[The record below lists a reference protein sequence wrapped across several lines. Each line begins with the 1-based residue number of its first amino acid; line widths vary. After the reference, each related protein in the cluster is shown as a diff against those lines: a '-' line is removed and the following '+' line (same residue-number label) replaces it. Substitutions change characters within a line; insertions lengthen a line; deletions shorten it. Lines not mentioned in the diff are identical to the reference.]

1 MNGKFYGI
9 NCLIVDALT
18 KESKMSLLQ
27 SIVTQVVQNALTNN
41 QPQQPQQPQ
50 QGGLGGLLGGLTGN
64 NQANS
69 GLGGMLGS
77 VVASQMGGNQ
87 SNSGLGGL
95 LGGLL
100 GGQSQN
106 RNASAG
112 DLGSIL
118 GSVLGSQSQ
127 AQSKGGFNKSTLLLA
142 LLPIVLGYIQAN
154 GGLSGVLA
162 KFSNNGLDNK
172 AKSWVNI
179 DTDND
184 GLDAKDILGL
194 FGQEKISEVCQQ
206 TGANQDQVCQGIAE
220 LLPQVVN
227 DLTPQGN
234 LQNEQE
240 ANQEI
245 SDLLAQLKKLS

>member
-1 MNGKFYGI
+1 
-9 NCLIVDALT
+9 
-18 KESKMSLLQ
+18 MSLLQ
-27 SIVTQVVQNALTNN
+27 SIVTKVVQNALTNN
-41 QPQQPQQPQ
+41 QPQRPQQNQ
-50 QGGLGGLLGGLTGN
+50 QDGLGGLLGGLTGN
-64 NQANS
+64 QANS
-69 GLGGMLGS
+69 GLGGVLGS
-77 VVASQMGGNQ
+77 VVASQMGNNQ
-87 SNSGLGGL
+87 ANSGLGGV
-95 LGGLL
+95 LGSLL
-100 GGQSQN
+100 GGQTQN

-127 AQSKGGFNKSTLLLA
+127 VQSKSGGFNKSTLLLA
-142 LLPIVLGYIQAN
+142 LLPIVLAYIQQN

-162 KFSNNGLDNK
+162 KFSGNGLDNK

-206 TGANQDQVCQGIAE
+206 TGADQNQVCEGIAE

-227 DLTPQGN
+227 ELTPQGN

-240 ANQEI
+240 ANNEI
-245 SDLLAQLKKLS
+245 SEILAQLKKSS